1 MRTGNAH
8 QPKRLGGGHAKTASL
23 FGHQGHVQPGLFDPS
38 PERLG
43 ALPCS
48 GIRAQAVADMV
59 AEKPLGHVMD
69 H

>member
-23 FGHQGHVQPGLFDPS
+23 FGHQGHVQPGLFDPG

-43 ALPCS
+43 ALPGS
-48 GIRAQAVADMV
+48 GIRAQAMVDMV